1 MMFSRKHIAFFL
13 FLLLSFSAFAQK
25 KTRKQLEIERKKLK
39 IEIKKV
45 NKLLFDAQKKEKNAL
60 NDLKDINQKINVRN
74 RLIETINLE
83 AKALSKEIDIN
94 EKHILKLSKQ
104 LEILKADYAD
114 MIFKSY
120 KSNSQQSRTMFLLSS
135 KNFYQAYKRL
145 QYMKQYTSYRKK
157 QGVVIDSQTTVIKQL
172 NDSLMYQKVLKDTL
186 VASEESQKEK
196 IELDKKSQEKLI
208 SKIKRQENKYKREL
222 RKKQK
227 EERIIAANIDKLI
240 KEAIAKSNAK
250 KGVKKSKGFA
260 LTPEAKKL
268 AIKFEQNKGNLPWP
282 VESGLVVRRFGKQ
295 AHPTLS
301 GITINSTGLH
311 IITDKGKNAEC
322 IFNGTVLAVQ
332 VLAEG
337 KKNVLVQHGNY
348 ISAYKNLESVFV
360 KVGDTVTTGQ
370 QLGAIFTDKVTGKT
384 KLVFVLFKNSQ
395 RLNPSSW
402 IKKR

>member
-1 MMFSRKHIAFFL
+1 MIG
-13 FLLLSFSAFAQK
+13 FSAIAQK
-25 KTRKQLEIERKKLK
+25 KTRKQLETERKKLK
-39 IEIKKV
+39 IEIRKV
-45 NKLLFDAQKKEKNAL
+45 NKLLFDTQKKEKNAL
-60 NDLKDINQKINVRN
+60 NDLKDINQKIRVRN

-83 AKALSKEIDIN
+83 GKALSREIKVNEKEI
-94 EKHILKLSKQ
+94 EKLTKKL
-104 LEILKADYAD
+104 EALKADYAD

-120 KSNSQQSRTMFLLSS
+120 KSKSQQSRTMFLLSS

-145 QYMKQYTSYRKK
+145 QYMKQYTAFRKK
-157 QGVVIDSQTTVIKQL
+157 QGIAIDSQTIIVKQL
-172 NDSLMYQKVLKDTL
+172 NDSLIYQKTLKDTL
-186 VASEESQKEK
+186 VASEENQKEK

-208 SKIKRQENKYKREL
+208 TQIKRKGSKYKREL

-260 LTPEAKKL
+260 LTPEAKAL
-268 AIKFEQNKGNLPWP
+268 AVRFEQNKGKLPWP
-282 VESGLVVRRFGKQ
+282 VESGLIVRRFGRQ
-295 AHPTLS
+295 AHPTFS

-311 IITDKGKNAEC
+311 IVTDRGKSAEC

-348 ISAYKNLESVFV
+348 ISAYKNLETAFV
-360 KVGDTVTTGQ
+360 STGDKVKTGQ
-370 QLGAIFTDKVTGKT
+370 QLGRIFTDKVTGKT
-384 KLVFVLFKNSQ
+384 KLVFVLFKNSV

-402 IKKR
+402 ILKR